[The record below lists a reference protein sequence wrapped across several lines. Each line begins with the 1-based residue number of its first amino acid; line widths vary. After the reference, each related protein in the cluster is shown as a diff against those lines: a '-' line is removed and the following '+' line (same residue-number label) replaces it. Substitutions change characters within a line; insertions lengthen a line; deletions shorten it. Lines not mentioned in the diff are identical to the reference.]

1 MEVMDF
7 NEERHKEMNTDGQE
21 MHKNNDKKPQKNSPL
36 RELFSWIFTFAVEIG
51 RASCRERV

>member
-7 NEERHKEMNTDGQE
+7 NEDKHKEMNTDGQE

-36 RELFSWIFTFAVEIG
+36 RELFSWVFTFAV
-51 RASCRERV
+51 AFAADFS